1 MSCSMTTYELQKKAR
16 EIDPKYAMIYE
27 DLYAM
32 TDMTRYE
39 YVARL

>member
-1 MSCSMTTYELQKKAR
+1 MSCSMTLYELQKKAR